1 MECDLIDIGDCS
13 ECGWLAYDPIE
24 DKNVCTLNDDRPINE
39 IEVCNI
45 NNLLYEAEELVIEE
59 GRKHNE

>member
-1 MECDLIDIGDCS
+1 MGCDLIDIKDCKD
-13 ECGWLAYDPIE
+13 CHWLAYSSAE
-24 DKNVCTLNDDRPINE
+24 DKNVCSLNGDCSIDE

-45 NNLLYEAEELVIEE
+45 DEVMAKAEELVIEE